1 MGGSLMFEEFEIGDI
16 IDNQFEIR
24 KISKGGMGVI
34 FFCFDSENTSPVVIK
49 TFQDKYLSD
58 KNSVNR
64 FEWEAN
70 SWVQLEKHRNIVEAY
85 LVKKINGQ
93 LFIILE
99 MITGDKLYGATLRG
113 WIEGGGL
120 DLNTIL
126 DFSIQFCQGMMHASS
141 KFEEMGKTFVHRDI
155 KPENIMVAA
164 DKTLKI
170 TDFGLVKAFLD
181 NEKESNLNMGKE
193 FKNEFTALGEICGT
207 LPYMSPEQCLG
218 LEDLDTRS
226 DVYSFGCVL
235 YEMLTGKPPFAEN
248 KMHKYIKQHLKKTP
262 KEPNNLHYN
271 IPGKLKIVVM
281 KCLEKERSSRYRN
294 FSEIKETLEEI
305 YFEYTGDRFKEKNS
319 RADLTESDFVNKGY
333 SLSELGKKEEAIR
346 LFDKVLELNP
356 ENIYALNNKAEVL
369 SSVGKNSDAVYYC
382 DQAIKIDPGYYWAWY
397 NKGAALMEYSDDK
410 GCSATTYKEE
420 DSLERI
426 KKAIEC
432 YDYAIEL
439 NPGSERIWL
448 NKGFALIALGNYE
461 QGLKCYDHALQINPD
476 CIYALNNKGTA
487 FAELGKFNEALKYL
501 ERAVKISPDYYSAIY
516 NKGAALSALNR
527 QKEAIACYEQLLLQ
541 NPQDNAVWLSKGI
554 ALSGI
559 GKSEEA
565 LKCCEYVLK
574 LNPEMPDALFAKC
587 FFLFNMGC
595 YNEAADTFS
604 TFSQVAPPHYL
615 QKIEELKVVLT
626 GMGYEL

>member
-1 MGGSLMFEEFEIGDI
+1 MFEKWKIGDI

-24 KISKGGMGVI
+24 KISKGGMGVV

-58 KNSVNR
+58 KNAVNR

-70 SWVQLEKHRNIVEAY
+70 SWVRLEKHRNIVEAH

-99 MITGDKLYGATLRG
+99 MITGDKMYGATLRG
-113 WIEGGGL
+113 WIKGKGL
-120 DLNTIL
+120 DLKTVL
-126 DFSIQFCQGMMHASS
+126 DFSIQFCHGMIHASS
-141 KFEEMGKTFVHRDI
+141 KFKEIGKTFVHRDI
-155 KPENIMVAA
+155 KPENIMVAS

-181 NEKESNLNMGKE
+181 NAKESNLNTGKE
-193 FKNEFTALGEICGT
+193 FKGQFTGLGEICGT

-218 LEDLDTRS
+218 LEDIDTRS

-235 YEMLTGKPPFAEN
+235 YEMLTGKPPFEEN
-248 KMHKYIKQHLKKTP
+248 KVHKYIKRHLKKTP
-262 KEPNNLHYN
+262 KELNNSRYN
-271 IPGKLKIVVM
+271 IPDKLKTVVM
-281 KCLEKERSSRYRN
+281 KCLEKERDNRYGD
-294 FSEIKETLEEI
+294 FSEMINTLKEI
-305 YFEYTGDRFKEKNS
+305 YFEYTGERFKEKNS
-319 RADLTESDFVNKGY
+319 NAELTVSDFVNIGY
-333 SLSELGKKEEAIR
+333 SLSELGQKEAAIT
-346 LFDKVLELNP
+346 LFDKVLELDP

-369 SSVGKNSDAVYYC
+369 SSIGKNSDAVHYC
-382 DQAIKIDPGYYWAWY
+382 DRAIRIDPNFYHAWY
-397 NKGAALMEYSDDK
+397 NKGAALMEYPDDM
-410 GCSATTYKEE
+410 CRSAFAYKE
-420 DSLERI
+420 DTSLERI

-432 YDYAIEL
+432 YDQAIEL
-439 NPGSERIWL
+439 NPSSEGIWA
-448 NKGFALIALGNYE
+448 NKGFALIVLGNYE
-461 QGLKCYDHALQINPD
+461 HGLKCYDHALQINPD

-487 FAELGKFNEALKYL
+487 LAELGKFNEALKYL

-541 NPQDNAVWLSKGI
+541 NPQDNAVWLNKGI

-559 GKSEEA
+559 GKNEEA

-574 LNPEMPDALFAKC
+574 LNPEMPDALFVKC
-587 FFLFNMGC
+587 FILFNAEC
-595 YNEAADTFS
+595 YNEAAETFS
-604 TFSQVAPPHYL
+604 TLVQVAPPNYL
-615 QKIEELKVVLT
+615 QQIEELRKVVR
-626 GMGYEL
+626 GMG